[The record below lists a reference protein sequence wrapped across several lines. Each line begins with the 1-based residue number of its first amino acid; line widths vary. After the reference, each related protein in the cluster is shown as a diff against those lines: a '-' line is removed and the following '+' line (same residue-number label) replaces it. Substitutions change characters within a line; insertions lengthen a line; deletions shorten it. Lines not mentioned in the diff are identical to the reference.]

1 MSFEGLQERLT
12 ALQETTTQLKEL
24 IDRLA
29 TLKFEPGSVPLT
41 TDEENSVSGELG
53 AEITHSLRD
62 AEEDQE
68 LLQEEVEYFRGA
80 EHDKSR
86 LREGAAK
93 LGKELANCRLTFR
106 KARLSAKNSL
116 VQAQR
121 LERELLV
128 RSYSQPSSRTSSP
141 LPGEVRAP
149 AVARQ
154 RHQFSQQHEQSSL
167 TEDDQQIV
175 GASSNVTSALRR
187 THDLIAAELDRS
199 EYAHQTLTESSA
211 ALKQLNESYGDLDT
225 MLASS
230 KDLLGTLLRSQKSDT
245 WYLQTAMYMLMV
257 TGAWLVFRRILYG
270 PLWWLVWLPVRLLFG
285 TGVKVGG
292 AVMHAGSALGESGKV
307 EVGQDNNHI
316 PVDGL
321 PSEDLP
327 TAQVGDGT
335 TEDNS
340 MSVLEDVD
348 KIVDAM
354 NEAERLGNLPEEEQ
368 GEVNGARNP
377 KKRMW
382 EEPVVVVENGRQ
394 RDEL

>member
-1 MSFEGLQERLT
+1 M
-12 ALQETTTQLKEL
+12 
-24 IDRLA
+24 
-29 TLKFEPGSVPLT
+29 
-41 TDEENSVSGELG
+41 
-53 AEITHSLRD
+53 
-62 AEEDQE
+62 
-68 LLQEEVEYFRGA
+68 
-80 EHDKSR
+80 
-86 LREGAAK
+86 
-93 LGKELANCRLTFR
+93 
-106 KARLSAKNSL
+106 
-116 VQAQR
+116 
-121 LERELLV
+121 
-128 RSYSQPSSRTSSP
+128 
-141 LPGEVRAP
+141 PGEEKSP
-149 AVARQ
+149 AIARQ
-154 RHQFSQQHEQSSL
+154 RHQFTQQHEQSSL

-257 TGAWLVFRRILYG
+257 TGAWLLFRRILYG

-292 AVMHAGSALGESGKV
+292 AVMQGRSVLGESGKT
-307 EVGQDNNHI
+307 EVGQDNQQI

-327 TAQVGDGT
+327 TAKVGDET
-335 TEDNS
+335 TDGNAR
-340 MSVLEDVD
+340 SVLEDVD
-348 KIVDAM
+348 KIVDAV
-354 NEAERLGNLPEEEQ
+354 NEADKLGNLPDEKE
-368 GEVNGARNP
+368 GDVHGARNP

-382 EEPVVVVENGRQ
+382 EEPVVVVENGRL

>member
-1 MSFEGLQERLT
+1 MSFEGLQERLV

-53 AEITHSLRD
+53 AEITHILRD
-62 AEEDQE
+62 GEEDQE

-80 EHDKSR
+80 EHDKER
-86 LREGAAK
+86 LREGAEK
-93 LGKELANCRLTFR
+93 IGKDLASCRLSFR

-121 LERELLV
+121 LERELLI
-128 RSYSQPSSRTSSP
+128 RSYSQSASGTSSP
-141 LPGEVRAP
+141 LPGEEKVP
-149 AVARQ
+149 VIARPTRQ
-154 RHQFSQQHEQSSL
+154 PSQQQHQSSL

-175 GASSNVTSALRR
+175 GASSNMTSALRR
-187 THDLIAAELDRS
+187 THDLIAAELERS

-211 ALKQLNESYGDLDT
+211 ALKQLNDSYGDLDS

-270 PLWWLVWLPVRLLFG
+270 PMWWLIWLPMRLIFG

-292 AVMHAGSALGESGKV
+292 AVMQGRSVAGESGKMD
-307 EVGQDNNHI
+307 VGQENQEI
-316 PVDGL
+316 PVKGL
-321 PSEDLP
+321 PNKDLP
-327 TAQVGDGT
+327 TAKVGEETMDS
-335 TEDNS
+335 E
-340 MSVLEDVD
+340 SVLDDVE
-348 KIVDAM
+348 KIVEAV
-354 NEAERLGNLPEEEQ
+354 NEAEKLDNIPEDKDA
-368 GEVNGARNP
+368 VVDGARNT

-382 EEPVVVVENGRQ
+382 EETEGMTEAGRQ